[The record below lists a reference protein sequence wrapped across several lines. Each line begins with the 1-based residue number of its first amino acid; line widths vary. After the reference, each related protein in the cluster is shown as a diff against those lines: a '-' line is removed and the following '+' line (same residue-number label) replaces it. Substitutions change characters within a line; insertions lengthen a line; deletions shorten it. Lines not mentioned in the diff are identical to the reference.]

1 MRTATTSVI
10 LAHLAAA
17 GLVGCPGNGTTGL
30 TDTSTPAAT
39 TPAPATPSA
48 TATTTAAATGEAGI
62 GDVCKTDDDC
72 KGELECQLEFDGA
85 NFSEA
90 GTCTDQPVIYE
101 GRPLLVDGRAH
112 VAPLRSSAGWL
123 DGSGDERKPTTLDER
138 QRHHWARLL
147 TVAAQD
153 EHASIPSFARALC
166 LLVSLGAPANLVA
179 KTQHAIGDEIRHA
192 RLCATW
198 AERLGAAAS
207 EPGPLPEA
215 IAPFAGSQPGVALL
229 DDVFWGGCVGET
241 LAAHRM
247 QARASTAP
255 LAELGEVMAA
265 IADDEA
271 RHAALAFETVRW
283 LIDRDVSLRDRL
295 DEHLLRFASTA
306 SEGDRATLTPLLAVL
321 S

>member
-1 MRTATTSVI
+1 MRSAMTSVI

-17 GLVGCPGNGTTGL
+17 GLVGCPSNGTTGS
-30 TDTSTPAAT
+30 TDTSTPTAT
-39 TPAPATPSA
+39 SPAPATPSA
-48 TATTTAAATGEAGI
+48 TATTAGSAGL

-72 KGELECQLEFDGA
+72 EGALKCRLEFDGA
-85 NFSEA
+85 DFSET

-101 GRPLLVDGRAH
+101 GRPLLVEGRAR
-112 VAPLRSSAGWL
+112 VAPLTSATGWL
-123 DGSGDERKPTTLDER
+123 DGSGDERRPTTLDER
-138 QRHHWARLL
+138 QSQHWASLL
-147 TVAAQD
+147 TVAAQE

-166 LLVSLGAPANLVA
+166 MLVSLGAPAHLVA
-179 KTQHAIGDEIRHA
+179 KTQRAIGDEIRHA
-192 RLCATW
+192 RMCATW
-198 AERLGAAAS
+198 AERLGVEAA

-215 IAPFAGSQPGVALL
+215 VAAFSEDDPALALL
-229 DDVFWGGCVGET
+229 DDVFWGGCVGES

-255 LAELGEVMAA
+255 LPELGDVMAA

-283 LIDRDVSLRDRL
+283 LVDRDDALRERL
-295 DEHLLRFASTA
+295 DEHLAHFASTA
-306 SEGDRATLTPLLAVL
+306 SEGDRATLAPLLAVL

>member
-1 MRTATTSVI
+1 
-10 LAHLAAA
+10 L
-17 GLVGCPGNGTTGL
+17 
-30 TDTSTPAAT
+30 
-39 TPAPATPSA
+39 
-48 TATTTAAATGEAGI
+48 
-62 GDVCKTDDDC
+62 DD
-72 KGELECQLEFDGA
+72 
-85 NFSEA
+85 
-90 GTCTDQPVIYE
+90 
-101 GRPLLVDGRAH
+101 
-112 VAPLRSSAGWL
+112 
-123 DGSGDERKPTTLDER
+123 R
-138 QRHHWARLL
+138 QRDHWASLL
-147 TVAAQD
+147 TVAAQE

-166 LLVSLGAPANLVA
+166 MLVSLGAPAHLVA

-215 IAPFAGSQPGVALL
+215 IAPFSGDEPSHALL

-255 LAELGEVMAA
+255 LPELGDVMAV

-283 LIDRDVSLRDRL
+283 LVDRDDALRERL
-295 DEHLLRFASTA
+295 AAHLEHFASTA
-306 SEGDRATLTPLLAVL
+306 SESDRATLAPLLAVL